1 MSIAWCTIHDE
12 NWHQVQVTPCA
23 SSDTVSSIA
32 NAVSLQTAIPSDQLV
47 LWFNNQTLDG
57 QTLAMN
63 ATLAS
68 YAITPG
74 QHGLFALV
82 SPTITSVIR
91 GPVHPPQASP
101 LALADLFEIGYWPLD
116 GLALDARGEHE
127 PASCADGC
135 SHDAHCP
142 RRDMHACNER
152 ALRRLD
158 DLAIHRRRSVTKGER
173 IGQRDLGLRQILRR
187 RSVEALDKM

>member
-57 QTLAMN
+57 QTLEMN

-82 SPTITSVIR
+82 SPAITSVTR
-91 GPVHPPQASP
+91 GDETLTMTWSSTVGTNGFGQNIGYYLATASP
-101 LALADLFEIGYWPLD
+101 GSLTCRTTSAASNSCVIHGVSNAEEYSVVVTTVNPGKLPNLETA
-116 GLALDARGEHE
+116 ATQS
-127 PASCADGC
+127 PATQ
-135 SHDAHCP
+135 P
-142 RRDMHACNER
+142 P
-152 ALRRLD
+152 
-158 DLAIHRRRSVTKGER
+158 ITPTTT
-173 IGQRDLGLRQILRR
+173 
-187 RSVEALDKM
+187 